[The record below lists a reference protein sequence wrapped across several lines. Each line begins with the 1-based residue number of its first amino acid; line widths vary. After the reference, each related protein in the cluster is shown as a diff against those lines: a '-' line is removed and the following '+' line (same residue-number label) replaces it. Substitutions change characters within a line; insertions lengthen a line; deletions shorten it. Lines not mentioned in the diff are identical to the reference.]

1 MPIRP
6 EYHAKCAGSAMKFNS
21 IIFDLDGTLVDS
33 APGILRSFG
42 HAMTVTGITPA
53 RALTPDIIGPP
64 LADTLRALC
73 PHADVAT
80 LAKVTAAFKQHY
92 DTEGCLQTR
101 PFEGIPE
108 LLKMLNAAGCAVFIA
123 TNKRQFPT
131 HKIISHLHW
140 NSHFVA
146 VYSPDSIHPHAN
158 SKGELLRHILEKHGL
173 ATEATL
179 YVGDRYDD
187 YEAAA
192 YSGMAFAFATWGFG
206 TDDTLVPQEC
216 ERLETAESVS
226 HLAVSGFAKTS

>member
-101 PFEGIPE
+101 PFQGITE
-108 LLKMLNAAGCAVFIA
+108 LLDRLSDAGCPIFVA
-123 TNKRQFPT
+123 TNKRHQPT
-131 HKIISHLHW
+131 QQIIHHLGLAPY
-140 NSHFVA
+140 FVA
-146 VYSPDSIHPHAN
+146 VYSLDSIHPPAS
-158 SKGELLRHILEKHGL
+158 SKGTLLRYLLAKHGL
-173 ATEATL
+173 SAANTL
-179 YVGDRYDD
+179 YVGDRSEDKV
-187 YEAAA
+187 AAQQA
-192 YSGMAFAFATWGFG
+192 SMPFFLADWGYG
-206 TDDTLVPQEC
+206 IDKVPDTQKPEK
-216 ERLETAESVS
+216 TAMRSIVALFENCR
-226 HLAVSGFAKTS
+226 

>member
-1 MPIRP
+1 
-6 EYHAKCAGSAMKFNS
+6 MKFNS

-42 HAMTVTGITPA
+42 HAMTITGITPA

-101 PFEGIPE
+101 PFQGITE
-108 LLKMLNAAGCAVFIA
+108 LLDMLSDAGCPIFVA
-123 TNKRQFPT
+123 TNKRHQPT
-131 HKIISHLHW
+131 QQIIHHLGLAPY
-140 NSHFVA
+140 FVA
-146 VYSPDSIHPHAN
+146 VYSLDSIHPPASN
-158 SKGELLRHILEKHGL
+158 KGTLLRHILEKHGL